1 MPATF
6 DRAIVLRMYDWSETS
21 QIAVLLTEHHGLV
34 RALAKG
40 SRRPVA
46 KFSGG
51 FELLTAGTAGLLM
64 RPESDLATCTEW
76 DLTDPLWHLR
86 RSLGAFYRAVLAAE
100 LLQRV
105 VIDRDPHAALFS
117 EALQFL
123 ASLRGQPEADGPM
136 VRLLWAALRECGW
149 QPEVAAMLDGS
160 ELPGDGTVRFSPE
173 LGGVIG
179 QLEPAG
185 GVLWPVRVGTLRR
198 LAAEQQGQRDWGQ
211 REWDQ
216 RDGFQSAVGSGGAT
230 VAAED
235 AVAEGPETRR
245 AARLL
250 VSYAEYVI
258 AQPLLSRRFC
268 FPELSAPTGR

>member
-21 QIAVLLTEHHGLV
+21 QIAVLLTEQHGLV

-51 FELLTAGTAGLLM
+51 FELLTAGTAGLVM
-64 RPESDLATCTEW
+64 RPESELATCTEW
-76 DLTDPLWHLR
+76 DLTEPFWHLR
-86 RSLGAFYRAVLAAE
+86 RSLDGFYRAVLAAE

-105 VIDRDPHAALFS
+105 VIDRDPHAVLFACAM
-117 EALQFL
+117 EFL
-123 ASLRGQPEADGPM
+123 ASLREQPSADGPM
-136 VRLLWAALRECGW
+136 VRLLWAALRESGW
-149 QPEVAAMLDGS
+149 QPEVGAMLDGS
-160 ELPGDGTVRFSPE
+160 VLPAEGTVRFSPE

-179 QLEPAG
+179 AEEVAM
-185 GVLWPVRVGTLRR
+185 GVVWPVRAGTLRR
-198 LAAEQQGQRDWGQ
+198 LAALA
-211 REWDQ
+211 
-216 RDGFQSAVGSGGAT
+216 QSGEVG
-230 VAAED
+230 
-235 AVAEGPETRR
+235 EGPETRR

-250 VSYAEYVI
+250 VSYAEYVL

-268 FPELSAPTGR
+268 FPELSAATGR